1 MHSGRDAA
9 DNGEGRER
17 GVTSILITDGHELAG
32 LGAARSLGRAG
43 HRVTVAV
50 PQGLSAPV
58 ARSRYVAQ
66 VIDSPSPWADQAAFR
81 RFLLAEA
88 RKYEVLLPV
97 SEAAIAAT
105 ATLRAELH
113 PTRLLM
119 PSDDAL
125 RYTLSKYHA
134 TKLAQSVGL
143 ATPPTVFL
151 SDGSWPDGHS
161 SDDLAPLVESL
172 RSLGYPLLLKHDNY
186 LSLSGKYV
194 RGSTQKVYSPLQAR
208 ALLAELREQRA
219 QVIAQ
224 TEMPGHGA
232 GVFLLRHHG
241 QTVLRFAHER
251 LHEVP
256 YTGGVSSL
264 RMSCHDDPLV
274 ARSEKLL
281 AKLDYQG
288 VAMVEFRKDQ
298 QGEPLFLEVNGRLWG
313 SLALALHAGVD
324 FPLQLLRCA
333 LGEPLPTMTPDYP
346 DGLRCRNVL
355 PGELS
360 HLSSLLR
367 APSVPLHRKV
377 GAALEQVLLSFYP
390 SIRHDHLWSDDPG
403 PAFLQAN
410 LWTQELGQRLLGRV
424 RRSKQM
430 YADRA
435 LLVREQQST
444 EARFLALPRPLRRVL
459 VLCLGNICRSPF
471 AEHYLRR
478 VAQERGLADLVVES
492 AGFLHHDGRRTPTR
506 FVEMVRPH
514 GVDLSQHQ
522 AARVQR
528 EQIADADLILVMDSQ
543 NLGALHAE
551 FPQAASKTFLIGW
564 LAQQPRGEI
573 PDPYLLSLAEAEASY
588 AQLAS
593 ACAAVVNRLPVR

>member
-105 ATLRAELH
+105 ATLRAELA
-113 PTRLLM
+113 PVRLLM
-119 PSDDAL
+119 PSDDSL

-143 ATPPTVFL
+143 ATPPTVLL
-151 SDGSWPDGHS
+151 SDGSWPAGHS
-161 SDDLAPLVESL
+161 SDVLAPLVELL
-172 RSLGYPLLLKHDNY
+172 RPLGYPLLLKHDNY

-232 GVFLLRHHG
+232 GVFLLRHQG

-264 RMSCHDDPLV
+264 RRSCHDDPLV

-281 AKLDYQG
+281 AKIDYQG

-324 FPLQLLRCA
+324 FPLQLLESCHTCRRCCVI
-333 LGEPLPTMTPDYP
+333 D
-346 DGLRCRNVL
+346 RCRCIAKSARRL
-355 PGELS
+355 GKCCSRLIP
-360 HLSSLLR
+360 R
-367 APSVPLHRKV
+367 FAT
-377 GAALEQVLLSFYP
+377 
-390 SIRHDHLWSDDPG
+390 ITCG
-403 PAFLQAN
+403 PMIP
-410 LWTQELGQRLLGRV
+410 V
-424 RRSKQM
+424 RRFCRPTCGRRSWGSGCSVGCVGVSRCMQTG
-430 YADRA
+430 RCWC
-435 LLVREQQST
+435 VNS
-444 EARFLALPRPLRRVL
+444 RPLRLDFWR
-459 VLCLGNICRSPF
+459 CRDRCGGCWSCVW
-471 AEHYLRR
+471 ATS
-478 VAQERGLADLVVES
+478 VAVRLPSTTCGGRPRSEGWPIWWWRALAFCITM
-492 AGFLHHDGRRTPTR
+492 ADGRRPALSR
-506 FVEMVRPH
+506 WCVR
-514 GVDLSQHQ
+514 
-522 AARVQR
+522 
-528 EQIADADLILVMDSQ
+528 M
-543 NLGALHAE
+543 AL
-551 FPQAASKTFLIGW
+551 T
-564 LAQQPRGEI
+564 
-573 PDPYLLSLAEAEASY
+573 
-588 AQLAS
+588 
-593 ACAAVVNRLPVR
+593 